1 MMQQL
6 LERFPGVSC
15 AWVDAAGCVRT
26 QCQGL
31 ADRELNI
38 PVREDT
44 IFPASSI
51 SKFITALCV
60 LKLQEQHRLD
70 IDAPVNQYLRSWKL
84 RTPDGDEGTAT
95 IRQLLSHTAGVVDGD
110 DAFYG
115 LRQGDA
121 KIALPDILEGKTT
134 YNNRPARQE
143 QEPGTAFGYSDAG
156 YCILQLLVEEIAG
169 AAFDTAA
176 EALIFAPLGLAR
188 TFFATCENV
197 AAHAANMA
205 AGYDG
210 ENLPLPGKRPYQ
222 PDLAASA
229 LWSVPTELLTIG
241 RAFIAAYKGGSAFLR
256 AASAKEMA
264 ARAEKFPW
272 TGLGFFMAGDDAVMS
287 QGWGENGQCMM
298 KMNLHT
304 GAAAV
309 VMTNR
314 NPEVDQAESGVAALV
329 DALMQR

>member
-6 LERFPGVSC
+6 LARFPGVSC

-60 LKLQEQHRLD
+60 MKLQEQHRLD

-84 RTPDGDEGTAT
+84 RTPDGD
-95 IRQLLSHTAGVVDGD
+95 

-115 LRQGDA
+115 LRRGDA
-121 KIALPDILEGKTT
+121 MITLLDILEGKTT

-156 YCILQLLVEEIAG
+156 YCILQLLVEEITG
-169 AAFDTAA
+169 AAFDTAT
-176 EALIFAPLGLAR
+176 EALIFAPLGLTR

-229 LWSVPTELLTIG
+229 LWSAPMELLTIG
-241 RAFIAAYKGGSAFLR
+241 RAFIAAYKGKGDFLQ

-272 TGLGFFMAGDDAVMS
+272 TGLGLFMAGDDAVMS

-309 VMTNR
+309 VMINR